1 MLSDKGSSVDAMKF
15 PEVDGSSAD
24 EMKPSKSLSADGLR
38 SLALK
43 LISPVCSD
51 DPQINTFED
60 ATVVPSTPRGVELTP
75 RFSLLLDK
83 SKSPMANSSRALVRM
98 DLAFDKMVEE
108 YFEELVS
115 EDEIEEGQ
123 MELLQLVAF
132 EGSDKGLSVSTSV

>member
-1 MLSDKGSSVDAMKF
+1 VLSDKGSSVDAMKF

-75 RFSLLLDK
+75 SFLYFSISRNLLWLTHPK
-83 SKSPMANSSRALVRM
+83 LWYGWTWHLTKW
-98 DLAFDKMVEE
+98 
-108 YFEELVS
+108 
-115 EDEIEEGQ
+115 
-123 MELLQLVAF
+123 
-132 EGSDKGLSVSTSV
+132 